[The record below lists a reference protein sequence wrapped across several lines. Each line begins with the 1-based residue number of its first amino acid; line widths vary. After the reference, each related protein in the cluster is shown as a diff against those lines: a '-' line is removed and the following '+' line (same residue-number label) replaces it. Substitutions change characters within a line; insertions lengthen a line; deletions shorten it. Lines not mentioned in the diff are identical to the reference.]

1 MSEASAAD
9 AVGSGRPAPGPTG
22 DAVHLDTEAAPVD
35 TGAALTGDLV
45 IDAALGELLAQG
57 PDDLDAQVAAGERLQ
72 RALHERLS
80 DLGT

>member
-57 PDDLDAQVAAGERLQ
+57 PDDLDGQVAAGERLQ